1 MKWKE
6 YKELREKNI
15 YIYICCPKLFVY
27 TLVLLVKLAVKLLV
41 QSKQDKYKAID
52 MPRSAKISDFNISD
66 IVYLNKQLF

>member
-6 YKELREKNI
+6 YKELREKI
-15 YIYICCPKLFVY
+15 YTYICCPKLFVY
-27 TLVLLVKLAVKLLV
+27 TLALLVKLAVKLLV

-52 MPRSAKISDFNISD
+52 MSSSAKISDFNISD